1 MFIAALFTIAKLWKQ
16 PRCPTTDEWIKK
28 TWYLYTMEF
37 YSAMKKNEI
46 LSFASKWMELENI
59 ILSEVSQAQKT
70 NNHVFPHM
78 WTLDQGQIQQGDWT
92 LVT

>member
-1 MFIAALFTIAKLWKQ
+1 MTENNTEYFVIHKS
-16 PRCPTTDEWIKK
+16 IKDRK
-28 TWYLYTMEF
+28 I
-37 YSAMKKNEI
+37 SQ
-46 LSFASKWMELENI
+46 NI
-59 ILSEVSQAQKT
+59 ILSKVSQAQKT